1 MASGRGERAEVVKTR
16 FFDYHTAMTKKPS
29 PVAPVSMGFCVL
41 GYGIPKD
48 MSEDLN
54 YQIYLRTVFNG
65 IFEACAQANVWNPV
79 IVFCGGKTDMWAPYR
94 RTEAQE
100 MKRVFGALMKR
111 PVTRPHTRAWKLLTE
126 STSLSTLDNLLY
138 TKELMERG
146 LFSAKHLT
154 IFCEQ
159 TRVDRVKAIAR
170 KLFTKARVHPIDF
183 DQSDNRYL
191 DPMKLHYISKGGLSL
206 DMRALKSERVL
217 AAHRTLFK
225 EKLAFLRKAGP
236 DVHVET
242 VRQWWDIQLTKI
254 EKL

>member
-1 MASGRGERAEVVKTR
+1 
-16 FFDYHTAMTKKPS
+16 MTKKPS
-29 PVAPVSMGFCVL
+29 PVATVSMGFCVL

-100 MKRVFGALMKR
+100 MKRAFGALMKR
-111 PVTRPHTRAWKLLTE
+111 PAARPHTRAWKLLTE
-126 STSLSTLDNLLY
+126 SASLSTLDNLLY
-138 TKELMERG
+138 TKDLMTAG
-146 LFSAKHLT
+146 AFSAKHLT

-159 TRVDRVKAIAR
+159 TRVARIKMLAR
-170 KLFTKARVHPIDF
+170 KLFTNAQVHPIDF

-191 DPMKLHYISKGGLSL
+191 DPMKLHCIAAGGLKL
-206 DMRALKSERVL
+206 DLRALKSEKAL
-217 AAHRTLFK
+217 AAHRALFK
-225 EKLAFLRKAGP
+225 EKFAFLRKAGP
-236 DVHVET
+236 DVHAEA
-242 VRQWWDIQLTKI
+242 VREWWDIQLKKL
-254 EKL
+254 EKT